1 MIISTKRGTPAAEL
15 DKIIREFEAKGLSV
29 TMIRGTDYNVFGL
42 VGDTTVIDE
51 KQVRANPYVENVQ
64 RVSEPYKKA
73 NRLFHEADSIIDVGG
88 IKVGGSEKIA
98 VIGGPCSIESEEQA
112 VRIAREVKDA
122 GGCMLRGGAYK
133 PRTSPYAFQGLGTEG
148 ILAMAAARKATG
160 MPIVSELMSEDKIDE
175 FEEYVDL
182 VQIGARNMQNFQ
194 LLKAVGKM
202 KKPVLLKRGLAN
214 TIEEWIMSA
223 EYIMAGGNENVIF
236 CERGIRTFEKY
247 TRNTLDLSVVPI
259 LKQKSHLPVI
269 IDPSHATGDW
279 RLVESMSLAAIAA
292 GADGLIIEV
301 HNDPPH
307 ALCDGA
313 QSITPAQFDA
323 LAELKAGCFSRH
335 WDKNL
340 EAGEKW
346 GVEPGRI
353 YPDYHTMLEEEA
365 KRTGEDRLD
374 FVVVATP
381 NNTHYEIVKDIIAHG
396 FHIVCDK
403 PVTFTS
409 RESEELKA
417 LAGKLDEINATHLDR
432 RIDLPG
438 TQKELKTLAQ
448 AINAML
454 DRINEAYRSQMRFV
468 SDASHE
474 LRTPIAVIQGYANLL
489 NRWGKDDPAT
499 RQEAIDAIRQEAD
512 SMKELVEQLLFL
524 ARGDNDSM
532 HIEMETFDLTEVAA
546 EVLKETGMIDQT
558 HTFSAR
564 WEGAVPVCAD
574 VGLTKQ
580 ALRILVDNSIKYT
593 PAGGH
598 ITLSAALRDGMA
610 RLSVQDEGQGIDAGS
625 LPHVFDRFYRT
636 DQSRA
641 RQTGG
646 TGADQQGGQPPEIGS
661 AVEKRVE
668 VEGDEDQHVGH
679 PHPGNDPLD
688 RGGRRI
694 GGRLLLV
701 FIIW

>member
-1 MIISTKRGTPAAEL
+1 M
-15 DKIIREFEAKGLSV
+15 
-29 TMIRGTDYNVFGL
+29 
-42 VGDTTVIDE
+42 
-51 KQVRANPYVENVQ
+51 
-64 RVSEPYKKA
+64 KKLQFA
-73 NRLFHEADSIIDVGG
+73 MVGG
-88 IKVGGSEKIA
+88 GNGA
-98 VIGGPCSIESEEQA
+98 LIGDIH
-112 VRIAREVKDA
+112 RI
-122 GGCMLRGGAYK
+122 G
-133 PRTSPYAFQGLGTEG
+133 
-148 ILAMAAARKATG
+148 
-160 MPIVSELMSEDKIDE
+160 
-175 FEEYVDL
+175 
-182 VQIGARNMQNFQ
+182 
-194 LLKAVGKM
+194 
-202 KKPVLLKRGLAN
+202 
-214 TIEEWIMSA
+214 
-223 EYIMAGGNENVIF
+223 
-236 CERGIRTFEKY
+236 
-247 TRNTLDLSVVPI
+247 
-259 LKQKSHLPVI
+259 
-269 IDPSHATGDW
+269 
-279 RLVESMSLAAIAA
+279 
-292 GADGLIIEV
+292 
-301 HNDPPH
+301 
-307 ALCDGA
+307 
-313 QSITPAQFDA
+313 AQFDD

-532 HIEMETFDLTEVAA
+532 RIDQTDFDLTEVAA
-546 EVLKETGMIDQT
+546 QVLKETEMIDQT
-558 HTFSAR
+558 HLFSAQ
-564 WEGAVPVCAD
+564 WSTGPVPVHAD
-574 VGLTKQ
+574 LGLIKQ
-580 ALRILVDNSIKYT
+580 CLRVLVDNSIKYT
-593 PAGGH
+593 PAGGR
-598 ITLSAALRDGMA
+598 ITLRVEADESLA
-610 RLSVQDEGQGIDAGS
+610 RLSVQDEGQGIDAES
-625 LPHVFDRFYRT
+625 LPHIFDRFFRT

-646 TGADQQGGQPPEIGS
+646 TGLGLAIAKWIVERHGGWFEVLSREGIGTRMTMVLPL
-661 AVEKRVE
+661 ARLAE
-668 VEGDEDQHVGH
+668 ED
-679 PHPGNDPLD
+679 
-688 RGGRRI
+688 
-694 GGRLLLV
+694 
-701 FIIW
+701 

>member
-1 MIISTKRGTPAAEL
+1 MGKRDMKNKTPPSG
-15 DKIIREFEAKGLSV
+15 AKSQS
-29 TMIRGTDYNVFGL
+29 L
-42 VGDTTVIDE
+42 VLRLNT
-51 KQVRANPYVENVQ
+51 
-64 RVSEPYKKA
+64 
-73 NRLFHEADSIIDVGG
+73 RLFFRQLGIFLCMDLLLVVLALMGQLMWAEKRCADVAQLVQERGVPTAEAVPWMAASDYTIIPLDREPKGVDVGELG
-88 IKVGGSEKIA
+88 WFSGGE
-98 VIGGPCSIESEEQA
+98 
-112 VRIAREVKDA
+112 
-122 GGCMLRGGAYK
+122 
-133 PRTSPYAFQGLGTEG
+133 
-148 ILAMAAARKATG
+148 AT
-160 MPIVSELMSEDKIDE
+160 
-175 FEEYVDL
+175 
-182 VQIGARNMQNFQ
+182 
-194 LLKAVGKM
+194 
-202 KKPVLLKRGLAN
+202 
-214 TIEEWIMSA
+214 
-223 EYIMAGGNENVIF
+223 
-236 CERGIRTFEKY
+236 
-247 TRNTLDLSVVPI
+247 
-259 LKQKSHLPVI
+259 
-269 IDPSHATGDW
+269 
-279 RLVESMSLAAIAA
+279 
-292 GADGLIIEV
+292 ADGLRTYVLFSYYTVELPNGGEPYAITVDLSGIGRMLKWAGFILLTVQIISLIANLFRNAGTIRRTLRPIQE
-301 HNDPPH
+301 
-307 ALCDGA
+307 
-313 QSITPAQFDA
+313 
-323 LAELKAGCFSRH
+323 LAATAARLNSMTHMSRREL
-335 WDKNL
+335 
-340 EAGEKW
+340 E
-346 GVEPGRI
+346 
-353 YPDYHTMLEEEA
+353 
-365 KRTGEDRLD
+365 
-374 FVVVATP
+374 
-381 NNTHYEIVKDIIAHG
+381 
-396 FHIVCDK
+396 
-403 PVTFTS
+403 
-409 RESEELKA
+409 A
-417 LAGKLDEINATHLDR
+417 LAGELSKINATHLDS

-646 TGADQQGGQPPEIGS
+646 TGLGLAIAKWIVDRHGGWF
-661 AVEKRVE
+661 E
-668 VEGDEDQHVGH
+668 VVSREDVGTRITFVLPLEGTA
-679 PHPGNDPLD
+679 
-688 RGGRRI
+688 
-694 GGRLLLV
+694 
-701 FIIW
+701 